1 MDNRE
6 GTRKTILILS
16 DKQEVR
22 LMNEETLRKRIKL
35 LLIFFM
41 AALVVSGLTAIPL
54 KWELTLLESIYNI
67 METDLS
73 ISIPPLGDWIHF
85 LKTGVVET
93 LDKYPF
99 IFLGT
104 DWLAFGH
111 IIIALSFLGA
121 VRDPV
126 KNIWGIQVGVI
137 ACVILTPWAFIFG
150 SIREIPIFGDWWIV
164 HSG

>member
-1 MDNRE
+1 
-6 GTRKTILILS
+6 
-16 DKQEVR
+16 
-22 LMNEETLRKRIKL
+22 
-35 LLIFFM
+35 
-41 AALVVSGLTAIPL
+41 
-54 KWELTLLESIYNI
+54 

-150 SIREIPIFGDWWIV
+150 TIREIPIFWRLVDSSFGVIGFIPAWMAYRYAKELTALEEAE
-164 HSG
+164 S